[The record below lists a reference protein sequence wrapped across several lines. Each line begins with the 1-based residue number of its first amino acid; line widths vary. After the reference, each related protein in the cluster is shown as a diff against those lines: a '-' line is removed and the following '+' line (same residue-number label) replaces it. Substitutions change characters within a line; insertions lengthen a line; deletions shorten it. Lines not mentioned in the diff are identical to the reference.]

1 MKINAKKQLSTLRLS
16 IFSKNSLFALSNKN
30 INDKINHNNCL
41 PYNVFNK
48 INVSKN
54 KRINKF
60 IIQLSKK
67 YFTSRKPIIN
77 QTNTNLHNHYR
88 FDGLNELKFNKYM
101 QKEIVKREDEIFKNW
116 KKLLN
121 HYLNDWEKNVNF
133 FSIKEKTDIG
143 EIIGEYVYFE
153 ETTEEGY
160 DILYR
165 KNIETNKKETVLN
178 IKNIPF
184 LKDINKTVLK
194 SLRISPNQKKVSFIV
209 DLENKERYTGGIY
222 DIEKKEFYN
231 CKFENVNC
239 IEFTKYDNYFIVVE
253 NDEKNRPSK
262 IKGIYLSNSTIN
274 SNNNNNQKDN
284 SKSKDINDKNSNTS
298 EVLLLE
304 EKNHN
309 IFLETAPSKDNKFLI
324 INSLTKNDSAI
335 YTLSLDELET
345 KPIEILKRSKGI
357 KYFTDH
363 ANVILNYSFY

>member
-1 MKINAKKQLSTLRLS
+1 MKINAKCQISKIRTS
-16 IFSKNSLFALSNKN
+16 FSLKKKLCAYSHKNFLTIIPLNRNKSSNFYFNNKFFNLEKNSLIGFNFKN
-30 INDKINHNNCL
+30 
-41 PYNVFNK
+41 
-48 INVSKN
+48 
-54 KRINKF
+54 
-60 IIQLSKK
+60 
-67 YFTSRKPIIN
+67 FTTRKPIIN
-77 QTNTNLHNHYR
+77 QTSTNVHNHYR
-88 FDGLNELKFNKYM
+88 YDGLNEIKYNKYL
-101 QKEIVKREDEIFKNW
+101 QKEIVKRENDIFKNW

-121 HYLNDWEKNVNF
+121 HYLNDWEKTVNM

-165 KNIETNKKETVLN
+165 KNLKTNKKETVLD
-178 IKNIPF
+178 IKMIPF

-194 SLRISPNQKKVSFIV
+194 SLRISPKQNKVSFII

-222 DIEKKEFYN
+222 DIENKEFYK

-239 IEFTKYDNYFIVVE
+239 IEFTKFDNYYIVIE
-253 NDEKNRPSK
+253 NDEKNRPAK
-262 IKGIYLSNSTIN
+262 IKGIYLNNEYKVNNEKGVDSDNLNKSNLHN
-274 SNNNNNQKDN
+274 
-284 SKSKDINDKNSNTS
+284 

-304 EKNHN
+304 EKDHN

-335 YTLSLDELET
+335 YTLKLDELEQ
-345 KPIEILKRSKGI
+345 KPIEILKRSSGI

-363 ANVILNYSFY
+363 ANVKFLMSYLNF